1 MIRGFNDH
9 AKLAHTRVTGGQT
22 VLNPWPIIGGIALS
36 VCSDQ
41 ELIRPVH
48 AQPGAVLVL
57 TKPLGTQ
64 LAVNGHQWLHQPNV
78 WPEKHR
84 ASNVSEAEVLRAYNL
99 ACRSMARLNLT
110 GARLMHVHKAQC
122 ATDVTGF
129 GVTVPFFFRLFVCLF
144 LIVVVK
150 ILGHLRNLAQN
161 QTRHDLLFRLT
172 SLPVLR
178 GMMELDAIKPDVF
191 KLAKGLS
198 AETSGGLLIALPSRS
213 AAEEFLKDYRR
224 EEHCEDGWIVGTV
237 ELATAHQTVSDGEL
251 DANYAVTL
259 V

>member
-1 MIRGFNDH
+1 
-9 AKLAHTRVTGGQT
+9 
-22 VLNPWPIIGGIALS
+22 
-36 VCSDQ
+36 
-41 ELIRPVH
+41 
-48 AQPGAVLVL
+48 
-57 TKPLGTQ
+57 
-64 LAVNGHQWLHQPNV
+64 
-78 WPEKHR
+78 
-84 ASNVSEAEVLRAYNL
+84 
-99 ACRSMARLNLT
+99 
-110 GARLMHVHKAQC
+110 
-122 ATDVTGF
+122 
-129 GVTVPFFFRLFVCLF
+129 
-144 LIVVVK
+144 
-150 ILGHLRNLAQN
+150 
-161 QTRHDLLFRLT
+161 LT